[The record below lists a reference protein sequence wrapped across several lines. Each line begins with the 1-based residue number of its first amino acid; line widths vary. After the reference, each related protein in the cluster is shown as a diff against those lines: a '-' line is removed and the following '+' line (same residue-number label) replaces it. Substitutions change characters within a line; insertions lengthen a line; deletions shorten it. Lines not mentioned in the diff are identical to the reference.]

1 MSTVLA
7 DPAEMIA
14 HGAPHVI
21 HNDAELEVYT
31 DALFRLTALKVR
43 RALKLKQS
51 NS

>member
-21 HNDAELEVYT
+21 HNDAELEMYT
-31 DALFRLTALKVR
+31 DALFTGPPATIPPRGI
-43 RALKLKQS
+43 Q
-51 NS
+51 